1 MNKFVSIL
9 AYVLVGPYIKTNLL
23 KEIKGK
29 ENFPKRNFILAS
41 NHSSHLDW
49 FIDGW
54 LLSPR
59 RHTFIA
65 QVDKMT
71 GTKRFFRDLLYW
83 VCGIIKVDR
92 NDRESKKIALARAIE
107 IVKGGYCLV
116 IYPEGTR
123 SRDGQTHEFKAG
135 VGKIYIETGVPV
147 VPSAFKGTFEMMPPG
162 AKLKGR
168 KMVRILIGKPM
179 EFLPEREAA
188 TKLDKNSEE
197 YRKICAAVTAKIE
210 EAVKNLLKND
220 AGQY

>member
-1 MNKFVSIL
+1 MNKFVSTLTYI
-9 AYVLVGPYIKTNLL
+9 LVGPYVKIRLL

-29 ENFPKRNFILAS
+29 ENFPKGNFILAS
-41 NHSSHLDW
+41 NHLSHLDW

-71 GTKRFFRDLLYW
+71 GIKRFFRDLLYW
-83 VCGIIKVDR
+83 ICGVIKVNR
-92 NDRESKKIALARAIE
+92 NDKDSKKMALAKAIE
-107 IVKGGYCLV
+107 TIKRGYCLV

-147 VPSAFKGTFEMMPPG
+147 VPSAFKGTYEMMPPG
-162 AKLKGR
+162 GKMKGK
-168 KMVRILIGKPM
+168 KMVRILVGKPM
-179 EFLPEREAA
+179 EFVPEREAA
-188 TKLDKNSEE
+188 KTLDRNSEE
-197 YRKICAAVTAKIE
+197 YRKICSAIAAKIE

-220 AGQY
+220 AC